1 MPDSIQKDSMPR
13 DPKKLDSI
21 QKDSILQDSITPQ
34 KTIKIFISALEYS
47 ANIHLKF
54 LLEKLDK
61 KCVKYEL
68 CGIFDGKIIENFSP
82 NFLPSDFRIMG
93 FFGAFGLIF
102 KFFKVQKELAKIAQ
116 SADLAIFMDSSSFNI
131 PLIKKIRKIQKDLNK
146 SIESI
151 ESAQSAALKNSQNS
165 QNFPKIIYYILPQ
178 AWAWKAYRAK
188 ILSSICDELWSIL
201 PFELQFYKS
210 QNAPNLPIFLGHPLL
225 DEIAQ
230 KDSTN
235 LIESK
240 NLQIESKSLQAPKIG
255 DKIAFLPGS
264 RKQEIAYIF
273 PHFAKAAIE
282 LKKRGYGAILLV
294 PKSFENKDLS
304 KIYGENLGEFELEFC
319 AQNAFT
325 KSKFAFI
332 CSGTASLEAAI
343 FGLPCIL
350 AYKARA
356 FDFYIARLLVRLNFI
371 GLGNLILQ
379 AAQNDN
385 KLKERS
391 FLERLKG
398 IKSAQKPPLC
408 AEILQNDLNAE
419 NLLKEFE
426 NFDYS
431 KFNTAQTLLLKT
443 LKHGSAELCAE
454 KILEFFKNKY
464 Y

>member
-1 MPDSIQKDSMPR
+1 M
-13 DPKKLDSI
+13 DSI
-21 QKDSILQDSITPQ
+21 QKDSISQDSIKQDSMPQDSIAPQ

-68 CGIFDGKIIENFSP
+68 CGIFDKEIIKNFSP
-82 NFLPSDFRIMG
+82 NFSPSDFRIMG

-102 KFFKVQKELAKIAQ
+102 KFFKMQKELAKIAQ
-116 SADLAIFMDSSSFNI
+116 SAKIAIFMDSSSFNI
-131 PLIKKIRKIQKDLNK
+131 PLIKKINKTKI
-146 SIESI
+146 
-151 ESAQSAALKNSQNS
+151 AQL
-165 QNFPKIIYYILPQ
+165 PKIIYYILPQ

-188 ILSSICDELWSIL
+188 ILSKLCDELWSIL
-201 PFELQFYKS
+201 PFERQFYKS
-210 QNAPNLPIFLGHPLL
+210 QNALNLPIFVGHPLL

-230 KDSTN
+230 KDSIN

-240 NLQIESKSLQAPKIG
+240 NSQIESKSLQAPKIG

-273 PHFAKAAIE
+273 PHFVKIAIE
-282 LKKRGYGAILLV
+282 LKKRGYGVILLV

-319 AQNAFT
+319 AQNAFA
-325 KSKFAFI
+325 KSRFAFI

-343 FGLPCIL
+343 FGLPCVL

-379 AAQNDN
+379 AALNDN

-398 IKSAQKPPLC
+398 IKSTPKPPLC
-408 AEILQNDLNAE
+408 AEILQNDLNVE

-454 KILEFFKNKY
+454 KIVEFSKK
-464 Y
+464 